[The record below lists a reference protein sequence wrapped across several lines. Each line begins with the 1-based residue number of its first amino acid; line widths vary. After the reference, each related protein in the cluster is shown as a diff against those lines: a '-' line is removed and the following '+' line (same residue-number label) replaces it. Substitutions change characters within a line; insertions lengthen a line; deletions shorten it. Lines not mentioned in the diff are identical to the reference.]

1 MTKRTLFAMIGI
13 ICFLIGLLVGQQVS
27 NVYAQP
33 AVAHVGQAK
42 SPVWKVGLD
51 LKARQGGTD
60 DFDKARKYGVE
71 VFLDAN
77 TNNLVYISETG
88 SIAVVPNK

>member
-1 MTKRTLFAMIGI
+1 MSKRTLFAMIGM
-13 ICFLIGLLVGQQVS
+13 ICFLLGLLIGQQVS

-33 AVAHVGQAK
+33 GQAHAGQAK
-42 SPVWKVGLD
+42 SPVWKLGLD

-60 DFDKARKYGVE
+60 DFDKAKKFGVE

-77 TNNLVYISETG
+77 TNNLVYISESG

>member
-1 MTKRTLFAMIGI
+1 MSRRTLLIAVGLV
-13 ICFLIGLLVGQQVS
+13 CFLLGLVAGQQVMLR
-27 NVYAQP
+27 AQP
-33 AVAHVGQAK
+33 SAK
-42 SPVWKVGLD
+42 APVWKVGLD

>member
-1 MTKRTLFAMIGI
+1 MSKRALFAMIGVV
-13 ICFLIGLLVGQQVS
+13 CFLVGLLAGQQAS
-27 NVYAQP
+27 HLYAQP
-33 AVAHVGQAK
+33 NNAK
-42 SPVWKVGLD
+42 APVWRLGLD

-60 DFDKARKYGVE
+60 DFEKARKYGVE
-71 VFLDAN
+71 VFLDVN

>member
-1 MTKRTLFAMIGI
+1 MSTRALLAVIGVL
-13 ICFLIGLLVGQQVS
+13 CFLVGLVAGQQVTGLH
-27 NVYAQP
+27 AQQN
-33 AVAHVGQAK
+33 GAK

-60 DFDKARKYGVE
+60 DFDKARKFGVE